1 VSSLANITITDA
13 KKEKWEAVVV
23 GAGPAGA
30 SAAYFLSKLGYKVLL
45 IEAAKL
51 PRPKACGDGIGPR
64 AVAFLERLGL
74 KNWLEENNF
83 YRIEHLRLVSASGAE
98 LISTPQTSN
107 YEISYGYVI
116 PRSVIDLKLVKQAI
130 AAGSY
135 YLEGYRV
142 TDVLK
147 EGQQI
152 SGVLLN
158 NGQPLVIKSQL
169 TVVADGSS
177 GKVSRLFGAK
187 VGQVQAV
194 GYRGYALNLP
204 DQKRTASIIFTSQF
218 PAGYA
223 WIFPTNATKA
233 NIGLGT
239 LGLSKDRS
247 SQGLKTAF
255 NSTFKRLLNKEAV
268 IENERL
274 GATMRMNFAQR
285 PAWFQGVAFVGDAC
299 GLVSPING
307 EGISHALES
316 GELLAEAFAAKPK
329 NSYELNKSLATYE
342 KLLQQK
348 FNGYF
353 KLGRLLV
360 KLLAQPKRLD
370 KLILKAQN
378 DAELKFLFIGI
389 MANTVHPRHLLKL
402 KPLLKVLF

>member
-1 VSSLANITITDA
+1 MSSLANITVTDA

-98 LISTPQTSN
+98 LISTPQTSD

-135 YLEGYRV
+135 YLEGYRA

-239 LGLSKDRS
+239 LGLNKDRS

-255 NSTFKRLLNKEAV
+255 NLTFKRLLNKEAV

-348 FNGYF
+348 FSGYF